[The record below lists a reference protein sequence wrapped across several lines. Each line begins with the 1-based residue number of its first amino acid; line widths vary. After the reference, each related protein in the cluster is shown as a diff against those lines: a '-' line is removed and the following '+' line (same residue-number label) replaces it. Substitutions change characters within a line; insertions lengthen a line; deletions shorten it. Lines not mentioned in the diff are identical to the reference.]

1 MKEFVLGM
9 ESLLISNATEQFGSD
24 NIVVIPMAT
33 IEELEAY
40 DGYPEETKNA
50 KTVLK
55 KIREIGIRKLIDTG
69 FVQNN
74 GSLLK
79 VALDVPKE
87 RGRSKKMN
95 LPFATLSSYDKRRFE
110 VCKYLME
117 TKTTDIDDVILISM
131 NEYARLRADYLG
143 IKAE

>member
-55 KIREIGIRKLIDTG
+55 K
-69 FVQNN
+69 
-74 GSLLK
+74 
-79 VALDVPKE
+79 
-87 RGRSKKMN
+87 
-95 LPFATLSSYDKRRFE
+95 
-110 VCKYLME
+110 
-117 TKTTDIDDVILISM
+117 
-131 NEYARLRADYLG
+131 
-143 IKAE
+143 